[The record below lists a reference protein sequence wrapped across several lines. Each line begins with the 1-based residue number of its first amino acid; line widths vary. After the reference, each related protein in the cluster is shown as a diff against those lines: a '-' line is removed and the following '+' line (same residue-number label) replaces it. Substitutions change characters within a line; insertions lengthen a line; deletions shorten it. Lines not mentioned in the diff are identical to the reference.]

1 MHEMSVAQNII
12 DIVIQHLPEDH
23 PGDVKT
29 VNLKIGKMS
38 GIVPDSLEFSF
49 RVIASDT
56 PGLGNA
62 NLHMQF
68 VPLIIRCKECKA
80 ESTLDEPFFVCPECG
95 SVNVET
101 LSGTELQITEIELE
115 DPPQEES

>member
-12 DIVIQHLPEDH
+12 DIVIQYLPEDH
-23 PGDVKT
+23 AAGVKI

-49 RVIASDT
+49 RVIAADT
-56 PGLGNA
+56 PGLVDA

-95 SVNVET
+95 SVNVDT